1 MAPAANLLIATAAA
15 TAAVVVATLAY
26 RKYTSRASA
35 PVTAASSAPSLQPKE
50 PKKPVKAAAADS
62 SDSDSD
68 DDDNAGMD
76 HEIWKRIEDVLRD
89 FALSRLGMAA
99 AKKWVR
105 MMGDPK
111 NKELDRLR
119 GWLLNK
125 VNGRNRVTPQSQW
138 QSGCPEIFANLR
150 AKPVW
155 NSDDAP
161 FIKPFEE

>member
-1 MAPAANLLIATAAA
+1 MGSPNSLIATVAA
-15 TAAVVVATLAY
+15 TAAIVIATLAY
-26 RKYTSRASA
+26 RKYKSRLVA
-35 PVTAASSAPSLQPKE
+35 PVTAATSAPAPQPKE
-50 PKKPVKAAAADS
+50 GKKPVKPDS

-68 DDDNAGMD
+68 DDNAGMD
-76 HEIWKRIEDVLRD
+76 HQIWKRIEDVLRD